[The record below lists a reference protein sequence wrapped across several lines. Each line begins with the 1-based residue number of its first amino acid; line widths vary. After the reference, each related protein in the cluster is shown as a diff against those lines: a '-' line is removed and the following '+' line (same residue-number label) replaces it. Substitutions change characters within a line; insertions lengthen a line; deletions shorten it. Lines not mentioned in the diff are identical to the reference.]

1 MVAGPQGNYGP
12 FHFNQ
17 GSSIAIEGAR
27 LGDPK
32 CRRSN
37 NAPKAREWSVPRHL
51 RTTVE
56 AQSSATREDAGTNG
70 RVSSILTD
78 HYRSLQKYL
87 AVGPKKA
94 LDFETRVHYNAFV
107 GEYGLRDSF
116 FGNLNKMHKGLG
128 G

>member
-1 MVAGPQGNYGP
+1 MVLTKY
-12 FHFNQ
+12 
-17 GSSIAIEGAR
+17 
-27 LGDPK
+27 LGLPEEDFADPL
-32 CRRSN
+32 
-37 NAPKAREWSVPRHL
+37 PRHL
-51 RTTVE
+51 ER
-56 AQSSATREDAGTNG
+56 N
-70 RVSSILTD
+70 RVIDPFDGPLPNSK
-78 HYRSLQKYL
+78 KYL